1 MAATLT
7 KQRNIQDLQKH
18 DFSKEYK
25 QHEKKQNI
33 KNICLKMTL
42 THEI

>member
-25 QHEKKQNI
+25 QHEQKQNI
-33 KNICLKMTL
+33 KKYLFENDFN
-42 THEI
+42 